1 MFGTVYSL
9 YDTKK
14 KYFLALG
21 GRLSQTRRTKAQIRL
36 QILSVRL
43 RNIFTKNSIPSLK

>member
-1 MFGTVYSL
+1 MFGKVYSL

-14 KYFLALG
+14 NFLALI